1 MGKTRRFALMLGL
14 SAAVCVDTRAALADP
29 TTDEAAGDNSSTVE
43 GTESSDARR
52 ERRGRSPEEI
62 AARKAERHANRRER
76 LEQGAKRLRER
87 AAEMRKKAAAGESPP
102 SSGKRQPRS
111 YEEQAQR
118 LEGQAA
124 KMEERA
130 KNVDND
136 EAARPGRDKDPASA
150 RQRRHQVR
158 RGHLNR
164 RWGAT
169 LRDPAAVEELKVHAE
184 RAAKLKRIRS
194 LALKKSK
201 DDPAAKRATELLT
214 KETARHEKRM
224 SELHGKTPPGAAPA
238 STAPAQ
244 EKAE

>member
-1 MGKTRRFALMLGL
+1 MLGL

-29 TTDEAAGDNSSTVE
+29 STDEAAGDNSSTVE
-43 GTESSDARR
+43 EAESREARR
-52 ERRGRSPEEI
+52 ADRGRSPEEI

-87 AAEMRKKAAAGESPP
+87 AAEMRKKAAAGETPTAT
-102 SSGKRQPRS
+102 GKRPPRS
-111 YEEQAQR
+111 YEDQAQR
-118 LEGQAA
+118 LEAQAT

-130 KNVDND
+130 KSVEAD
-136 EAARPGRDKDPASA
+136 EAARPGKDGNPAAA

-214 KETARHEKRM
+214 KETERHEKRM

-244 EKAE
+244 EKTE

>member
-14 SAAVCVDTRAALADP
+14 SAAICVDTSLALADP
-29 TTDEAAGDNSSTVE
+29 DTDEGAGDNTSTVE
-43 GTESSDARR
+43 EAESPGARR
-52 ERRGRSPEEI
+52 EDRARSPEDV
-62 AARKAERHANRRER
+62 AARRAERHANRRQR

-87 AAEMRKKAAAGESPP
+87 AAEMRKKSAAGETPP
-102 SSGKRQPRS
+102 VTGKRQPRS

-130 KNVDND
+130 KNVDNG
-136 EAARPGRDKDPASA
+136 EAAGPGKERNPASA

-169 LRDPAAVEELKVHAE
+169 LRNPAAVEELKIHAE

-194 LALKKSK
+194 LALKKAK

-214 KETARHEKRM
+214 KETERHEKRM
-224 SELHGKTPPGAAPA
+224 SELHGKAPSGAAPA

-244 EKAE
+244 EKTE

>member
-14 SAAVCVDTRAALADP
+14 SAAVCVDAGPALADP
-29 TTDEAAGDNSSTVE
+29 STDEAAEDNSSNTGE
-43 GTESSDARR
+43 PESPGARR
-52 ERRGRSPEEI
+52 GDRGRSPEEA
-62 AARKAERHANRRER
+62 AARRAERHANRRER

-87 AAEMRKKAAAGESPP
+87 AAEMRKKAANGETPP
-102 SSGKRQPRS
+102 SNGKRQTRS

-130 KNVDND
+130 KNVDNA
-136 EAARPGRDKDPASA
+136 EADRGGKDRDPASA
-150 RQRRHQVR
+150 RKRRHQVR

-184 RAAKLKRIRS
+184 RTAKLKRIRS
-194 LALKKSK
+194 LALQKSK

-214 KETARHEKRM
+214 KETERHEKRM
-224 SELHGKTPPGAAPA
+224 KELHGKTPGGADPA

-244 EKAE
+244 EKTE

>member
-14 SAAVCVDTRAALADP
+14 SAAVCVDTTAALADP
-29 TTDEAAGDNSSTVE
+29 SANEAAGNNSSTVE
-43 GTESSDARR
+43 GTESAETRREARGRTPEEAAARR
-52 ERRGRSPEEI
+52 
-62 AARKAERHANRRER
+62 AERHANRRER

-87 AAEMRKKAAAGESPP
+87 AAEMRKKAASGETPP
-102 SSGKRQPRS
+102 VNGKRQPRS

-130 KNVDND
+130 KNVDSD
-136 EAARPGRDKDPASA
+136 EARGGRDKDPASA

-201 DDPAAKRATELLT
+201 DDPTAKRATELLT
-214 KETARHEKRM
+214 KETERHEKRM

>member
-14 SAAVCVDTRAALADP
+14 SAAVCVDAGPALADP
-29 TTDEAAGDNSSTVE
+29 STDKAAEDNSSTVE
-43 GTESSDARR
+43 GAESPGAGKA
-52 ERRGRSPEEI
+52 GRSPEEI
-62 AARKAERHANRRER
+62 AARKAERQINRRER

-87 AAEMRKKAAAGESPP
+87 AAEMRKKAANGEAPP
-102 SSGKRQPRS
+102 ATGKRQPRS

-130 KNVDND
+130 KNLDSD
-136 EAARPGRDKDPASA
+136 EARPGRDRDPASA

-169 LRDPAAVEELKVHAE
+169 LRDPAAIEELKVHAE

-214 KETARHEKRM
+214 KETERHEKRM
-224 SELHGKTPPGAAPA
+224 SELHGKTTPSATPA

-244 EKAE
+244 EKTE